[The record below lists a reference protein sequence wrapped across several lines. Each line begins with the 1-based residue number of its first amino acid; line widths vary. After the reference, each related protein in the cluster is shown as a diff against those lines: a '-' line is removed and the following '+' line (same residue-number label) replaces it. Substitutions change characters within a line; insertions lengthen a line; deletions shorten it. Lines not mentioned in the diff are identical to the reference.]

1 MSKLDNTNFFVVDVE
16 TTGANSKTD
25 RITDIA
31 VVHVLGGEIID
42 TFHSLVNPRQP
53 IPEFIQEMTGIT
65 NELVRN
71 APDERD
77 VLPAYRDFI
86 SKDNSIF
93 VAHNA
98 NFDHFF
104 IRNTMIRNYGESLE
118 HELLCT
124 VKLARKILPKTQ
136 KVNLTSLAQYF
147 NIPIFMRHRAL
158 GDAFATAKAL
168 IKMLDILEAEYG
180 ITTRKELNDFE
191 RKSRRRFKVSNE
203 NIDRL
208 KEQFNRVPERQGVF
222 YLYDSNGN
230 RIYSDKADNIRQKLN
245 SYLDPNYLSSVRMKE
260 IMDNTASVEY
270 FDTPS
275 ELHSDLKLGKT
286 HNESPL
292 ELFGNGSLSENHSNI
307 IYLDSNNRLGK
318 TVGVFLIKDGLLAN
332 HLEIGTN
339 ASTFIIESA
348 IEDIYYNTSKIE
360 GNNNDRIIVRKWL
373 SKEPDL
379 GNKIEVNGDK
389 TKMMRE
395 IRNYISSC
403 Y

>member
-1 MSKLDNTNFFVVDVE
+1 MSKLDRTNFFVVDVE

-25 RITDIA
+25 RLTDIA

-42 TFHSLVNPRQP
+42 TFHSLINPRQP

-71 APDERD
+71 APDERE
-77 VLPAYRDFI
+77 VLPEYKEFI

-104 IRNTMIRNYGESLE
+104 IRNTMIRNYGASLE
-118 HELLCT
+118 HEILCT
-124 VKLARKILPKTQ
+124 VKLARKILPKSQ

-168 IKMLDILEAEYG
+168 IKMLDILEVEYG
-180 ITTRKELNDFE
+180 ITTRKELNEFE
-191 RKSRRRFKVSNE
+191 RKTRRRFKVSDEKRNHLLKLFE
-203 NIDRL
+203 NSSSG
-208 KEQFNRVPERQGVF
+208 QGVY
-222 YLYDSNGN
+222 YLYDDDGN
-230 RIYSDKADNIRQKLN
+230 RIYADKADNINHKLITF
-245 SYLDPNYLSSVRMKE
+245 LDPNYLSSSRMKE
-260 IMDNTASVEY
+260 ILELTASVEY

-275 ELHSDLKLGKT
+275 ELHSDLKLGKN
-286 HNESPL
+286 HNEYPL
-292 ELFGNGSLSENHSNI
+292 ELFNHNNQIENHSNLVYI
-307 IYLDSNNRLGK
+307 DTNNRLGK
-318 TVGVFLIKDGLLAN
+318 TVGLFLIKDGLLAN
-332 HLEIGTN
+332 HLEIGTS
-339 ASTFIIESA
+339 ASTFIVESA
-348 IEDIYYNTSKIE
+348 IEDTYYNPSKLV
-360 GNNNDRIIVRKWL
+360 GSDNDRIIVRKWL

-379 GNKIEVNGDK
+379 GNKIIVNGDK
-389 TKMMRE
+389 SLLMRE
-395 IRNYISSC
+395 IKNYISSC